1 MGDQLMFNRGTF
13 NMKLILKTLVLFII
27 VQSVFGK
34 PSKPGKPEKPE
45 KPCEDKIDTCAAD
58 LAADATKC
66 KKDKKFAR
74 DCQMTCDAC
83 KGGDKPGKPCEDKID
98 TCAADL
104 AADATKCKKDK
115 KF

>member
-1 MGDQLMFNRGTF
+1 MG
-13 NMKLILKTLVLFII
+13 
-27 VQSVFGK
+27 
-34 PSKPGKPEKPE
+34 
-45 KPCEDKIDTCAAD
+45 
-58 LAADATKC
+58 
-66 KKDKKFAR
+66 KFAK

-115 KF
+115 KFARDCQMTCDACKGGGKPGKPCKDKGDTCADELGANATLCDNKMFKMKCQMTCDLQRRRQTWKAL